1 MTQSPGSLPPD
12 PTGVRVTPRIE
23 VENIF
28 GVRLEPEA
36 LPIVIPAREGSSTV
50 AMAMSG
56 LAVLITGLTV
66 LEVGNFVADQF
77 ARAGWL
83 GWLTLAVA
91 LSGFGLIA
99 AGVWRE
105 LSFMARLDNVE
116 QLRQDLADP
125 QRAQQAARSWLTTIP
140 GGETLL
146 PAIGNVTDPHAIA
159 ALLRA
164 GPAGNLREQAGAL
177 GGAAAMQVFAVTA
190 AVPSPALDGAVV
202 ALRGIRLVRQVAAL
216 YGLRPSTLGTIAL
229 LRRTLLSG
237 VYVGGANLAADTAM
251 KAFLSNATW
260 QRLAGD
266 AAGAAVAA
274 RRMIVLARATAA
286 ACSPVSPEQ

>member
-1 MTQSPGSLPPD
+1 M
-12 PTGVRVTPRIE
+12 TPRIE
-23 VENIF
+23 VENAI

-36 LPIVIPAREGSSTV
+36 LPVIAPSREGTGTISLAV
-50 AMAMSG
+50 AG
-56 LAVLITGLTV
+56 LAVLVTGLTV
-66 LEVGNFVADQF
+66 LEVGNFVTDQF
-77 ARAGWL
+77 VRAAWL

-99 AGVWRE
+99 AAVWRE
-105 LSFMARLDNVE
+105 LSFMARLDGVE
-116 QLRQDLADP
+116 KWRAELADP
-125 QRAQQAARSWLTTIP
+125 QRAQSAARRWLATVP
-140 GGETLL
+140 GGESLL
-146 PAIGNVTDPHAIA
+146 PAIENVTDPQAIV

-164 GPAGNLREQAGAL
+164 GPASTLREQANAL

-216 YGLRPSTLGTIAL
+216 YGLRPSTLGTLTL

-237 VYVGGANLAADTAM
+237 VYVGGANIAADTAM

-274 RRMIVLARATAA
+274 RRMVVLARATAA
-286 ACSPVSPEQ
+286 ACCPIPPDS